1 LEHRI
6 TGKIIYLAF
15 PLETTA
21 NDSAFNSVISN
32 SIEYFLSEP
41 TAIANEP
48 SIINDFKLY
57 QNYPNPFNPATKI
70 KYRIPLSPPLL
81 KGELV
86 TLKVYDILGN
96 EIATLVNEVQS
107 HGEYE
112 IDFSAE
118 SGSASGRNGSSL
130 SSGIY
135 FYQLKAGDFTD
146 TKRMILLK

>member
-1 LEHRI
+1 
-6 TGKIIYLAF
+6 
-15 PLETTA
+15 
-21 NDSAFNSVISN
+21 
-32 SIEYFLSEP
+32 
-41 TAIANEP
+41 
-48 SIINDFKLY
+48 
-57 QNYPNPFNPATKI
+57 
-70 KYRIPLSPPLL
+70 
-81 KGELV
+81 
-86 TLKVYDILGN
+86 
-96 EIATLVNEVQS
+96 VQS